1 MRRETLRFC
10 PVRGSPL
17 WTPAMNGTYSS
28 ICIAGAP
35 ELDNVGWAIWYIFQ
49 GPFDDGS
56 VRLVQE
62 IAEGHLQ
69 V

>member
-1 MRRETLRFC
+1 
-10 PVRGSPL
+10 
-17 WTPAMNGTYSS
+17 MNGTYSS